1 MIKNNAV
8 LVVTDLYPPENV
20 GGMAQYAKHFTEF
33 MSSRYKVYVLV
44 PKHSKAR
51 STLDVRII
59 PCLTRIGVVD
69 KIIISYYIILRKI
82 NLVHITTGGFSFVKV
97 KKDLIYIQRLV
108 GNDFIRPWLNRPL
121 IIRRIL
127 YRLLF
132 VAGLKSTYHFLDLK
146 YRRQS
151 IKRQLKKADSIIL
164 NSKFTDNLLVEHL
177 GTFKQVQIRTGGYD
191 KSVFNISPVI
201 NDLENNFKF
210 PDCRLLVTASNLVHD
225 KRLDRMINI
234 FRMLKEMKNSYKL
247 LIAGIGPLENK
258 LKQACEKANL
268 ENEIIFLGKQNQYD
282 LSTLYKSAD
291 CYISMSD
298 FESMGRSVIEALA
311 CGLPVVATAV
321 GGVPEILRPQHGLL
335 FSSDDSD
342 EEIAKSIHNLFEDEC
357 LENIKNALAIN
368 DNSIEDWDSLF
379 KSIFQNIKMDFV

>member
-33 MSSRYKVYVLV
+33 MSSRHKVYVLV
-44 PKHSKAR
+44 PNHSKAT
-51 STLDVRII
+51 STLDVSII

-69 KIIISYYIILRKI
+69 KIIISYYIILKKI
-82 NLVHITTGGFSFVKV
+82 NLVHITTGGFSFLNF

-127 YRLLF
+127 YRLLSI
-132 VAGLKSTYHFLDLK
+132 AGFKSTYHILDLK
-146 YRRQS
+146 YRRLS
-151 IKRQLKKADSIIL
+151 IKRELKKADSIIL
-164 NSKFTDNLLVEHL
+164 NSRFTDNLLVEHL

-191 KSVFNISPVI
+191 KSVFNKHPVI
-201 NDLENNFKF
+201 NDLESNLKF
-210 PDCRLLVTASNLVHD
+210 PDCRLLVTASNLVQD
-225 KRLDRMINI
+225 KRLDRVINI

-258 LKQACEKANL
+258 LKQASEKANL
-268 ENEIIFLGKQNQYD
+268 ENEIIFLGKQNQYE

-311 CGLPVVATAV
+311 SGLPVIATAV
-321 GGVPEILRPQHGLL
+321 GGVPEILNPQHGLL
-335 FSSDDSD
+335 FSSDESD
-342 EEIAKSIHNLFEDEC
+342 EEIAGSIHNLFENEC
-357 LENIKNALAIN
+357 LENIKNALAKN
-368 DNSIEDWDSLF
+368 DNAIDDWDTLF
-379 KSIFQNIKMDFV
+379 KRMFQNLDRKYV